1 MTIGLYAR
9 RKQWPL
15 GEIEIRLRH
24 ARTHVQDCTDCMDK
38 NVMLDHIETEVKL
51 EGALSDEQRRRL
63 IEIGEKC
70 PVHRTLKS
78 DIDISAKGVQSLR

>member
-1 MTIGLYAR
+1 
-9 RKQWPL
+9 
-15 GEIEIRLRH
+15 
-24 ARTHVQDCTDCMDK
+24 MDK